1 MTGIGE
7 IERKTQNRVI
17 ALVRDSLGYEYL
29 GNLTDSDN
37 ENIIEARLR
46 KSLKDR
52 GYSAVL
58 VDRAV
63 EELIRVSRD
72 TTKNL
77 YERNRNVYDLLRYGA
92 KVKPDPQAQAETV
105 WFIDWKTVNSNH
117 FGIAEEVTV
126 RVRKGEAATKRPDVV
141 LYVNGIAL
149 GVLELKRSTV
159 SVTEGIRQNLTNQK
173 P

>member
-29 GNLTDSDN
+29 GNLTDSEN

-52 GYSAVL
+52 GYGAVL

-92 KVKPDPQAQAETV
+92 KVKPDPQSQAETV
-105 WFIDWKTVNSNH
+105 WFIDWKKVNSNH
-117 FGIAEEVTV
+117 FGIAE
-126 RVRKGEAATKRPDVV
+126 
-141 LYVNGIAL
+141 
-149 GVLELKRSTV
+149 
-159 SVTEGIRQNLTNQK
+159 
-173 P
+173 